1 MADGSTT
8 SYSFTLPEVGASE
21 DTWGTKLNAN
31 WTSLDGLL
39 DGTTAIAPNLTT
51 LKIGGVTV
59 TATAAEL
66 NALDGI
72 TSTVAELNILDGVTA
87 STAELNTL
95 DGITATTTE
104 LNYVDGVTS
113 AIQTQLN
120 AKAALAGATFTGAI
134 SATRGVGATETA
146 SKTGTVTPDMDT
158 YQNFVWTLTG
168 NITLGNPGDEAVGQS
183 GFFIFIHSGAARTV
197 SLSSDWETAGA
208 AGLTLSGASG
218 AVDVVP
224 YVVKAANSIQ
234 LGAPQLAFS

>member
-8 SYSFTLPEVGASE
+8 TYSFTLPEVGASE
-21 DTWGTKLNAN
+21 DSWGTKLNAN
-31 WTSLDGLL
+31 WTSVDGLL

-59 TATAAEL
+59 TSTPAEL
-66 NALDGI
+66 NVLDGI

-95 DGITATTTE
+95 DGITATATE
-104 LNYVDGVTS
+104 LNYVGGVTS
-113 AIQTQLN
+113 AIQTQID
-120 AKAALAGATFTGAI
+120 AKAALTGATFTGTV
-134 SATRGVGATETA
+134 SATRGYGATETA
-146 SKTGTVTPDMDT
+146 SKSGTVTPDMDT

-197 SLSSDWETAGA
+197 SLLSDWETAGA

-218 AVDVVP
+218 AVDIVP